1 MSLLSEDFLDNKVC
15 VLGLGYV
22 GLTLAVAMARVGF
35 AVHGLEVR
43 TEVIR
48 KLKAGNAHFWEK
60 DLDTNLNQVI
70 NNGNFTFSET
80 LDKSLDFS
88 VYIVTVGTP
97 LDTNRKARL
106 DMIKN
111 AAQQIAN
118 HMSNGALVVLRSTV
132 KIGTARKIIIPI
144 LQKTGKKFE
153 IAVCPERTLE
163 GQALDEIKSLPQI
176 IGADSQSTLFR
187 AGKVFNFLTPTI
199 LRVSSLEAAE
209 VIKLVDN
216 TYRDVMFGFANEVA
230 RLCDAVGI
238 SSHEVIKSG
247 KLGYERTNVASPGPV
262 GGPCLEKDPHIL
274 TESAKSYGIALDI
287 TPASRRVNERQ
298 PLEVV
303 NFIKKIV
310 RLKSGFP
317 FVPKI
322 SFLGIAF
329 KGRPETNDLRG
340 TVAKPILDLI
350 KKEFPNSVLQG
361 FDPVVADKDIKEFGL
376 IPIKTLDNAFLDANI
391 VIILNNHP
399 LFSQIN
405 LDEKIKSM
413 ANDGFIY
420 DLWGLHS
427 GLDHQSYSSSSYY
440 ALGSQKFNK
449 N

>member
-1 MSLLSEDFLDNKVC
+1 MIALPDDFSDKKVC

-22 GLTLAVAMARVGF
+22 GLTLAVAMARAGF
-35 AVHGLEVR
+35 SVHGLEVQKK
-43 TEVIR
+43 VITSLN
-48 KLKAGNAHFWEK
+48 KGKAHFWEK
-60 DLDTNLNQVI
+60 NLDINLNQAI
-70 NNGNFTFSET
+70 KNGSFTFSEG
-80 LDKSLDFS
+80 LNKSIDAS

-97 LDTNRKARL
+97 LDSNNLARL

-111 AAQQIAN
+111 SVEQISN
-118 HMSNGALVVLRSTV
+118 HMNDGALVILRSTV
-132 KIGTARKIIIPI
+132 KIGTARNIIIPI
-144 LQKTGKKFE
+144 LEETGKNFE

-163 GQALDEIKSLPQI
+163 GQALEELNSLPQI
-176 IGADSQSTLFR
+176 IGSDSQSTLFR

-199 LRVSSLEAAE
+199 LRVNSLETAE

-238 SSHEVIKSG
+238 SAHEVIKSG

-274 TESAKSYGIALDI
+274 AESARSYGIDLDI

-303 NFIKKIV
+303 NFIKKTA
-310 RLKSGFP
+310 RLKKDFP
-317 FVPKI
+317 LQPKI
-322 SFLGIAF
+322 SLLGIAF
-329 KGRPETNDLRG
+329 KGKPETNDLRG

-350 KKEFPNSVLQG
+350 NKEFPNSILQG
-361 FDPVVADKDIKEFGL
+361 FDPVVENKDIEEFGL
-376 IPIKTLDNAFLDANI
+376 IPVSTIKEAFEGANI

-399 LFSQIN
+399 LFSQIT
-405 LDEKIKSM
+405 LDEKIGIM

-420 DLWGLHS
+420 DLWGLYS
-427 GLDHQSYSSSSYY
+427 GLDHKDLSGISYF
-440 ALGSQKFNK
+440 ALGSQSV
-449 N
+449 

>member
-1 MSLLSEDFLDNKVC
+1 MITLPDDFSDKKVC

-22 GLTLAVAMARVGF
+22 GLTLAVAMARAGF
-35 AVHGLEVR
+35 SVHGLEVQKK
-43 TEVIR
+43 VITSLN
-48 KLKAGNAHFWEK
+48 KGKAHFWEK
-60 DLDTNLNQVI
+60 NLDINLNQAI
-70 NNGNFTFSET
+70 KNGNFTFSEG
-80 LDKSLDFS
+80 LNKSIDAS

-97 LDTNRKARL
+97 LDSNNLARL

-111 AAQQIAN
+111 SVEQISN
-118 HMSNGALVVLRSTV
+118 HMNDGALVILRSTV
-132 KIGTARKIIIPI
+132 KIGTARNIIIPI
-144 LQKTGKKFE
+144 LEETGKNFE

-163 GQALDEIKSLPQI
+163 GQALEELNSLPQI
-176 IGADSQSTLFR
+176 IGSDSQSTLFR

-199 LRVSSLEAAE
+199 LRVNSLETAE

-238 SSHEVIKSG
+238 SAHEVIKSG

-274 TESAKSYGIALDI
+274 AESARSYGIDLDI

-303 NFIKKIV
+303 NFIKKTA
-310 RLKSGFP
+310 RLKKDFP
-317 FVPKI
+317 LQPKI
-322 SFLGIAF
+322 SLLGIAF
-329 KGRPETNDLRG
+329 KGKPETNDLRG

-350 KKEFPNSVLQG
+350 NKEFPNSILQG
-361 FDPVVADKDIKEFGL
+361 FDPAVENKDIEEFGL
-376 IPIKTLDNAFLDANI
+376 IPVNTIKEAFEGANI

-399 LFSQIN
+399 LFSQIT
-405 LDEKIKSM
+405 LDEKIGIM

-420 DLWGLHS
+420 DLWGLYS
-427 GLDHQSYSSSSYY
+427 GLEHKDLSGISYF
-440 ALGSQKFNK
+440 ALGSQTV
-449 N
+449 

>member
-1 MSLLSEDFLDNKVC
+1 MIALPDDFSDKKVC

-22 GLTLAVAMARVGF
+22 ALTLAVEMARAGF
-35 AVHGLEVR
+35 SVHGLEVQKK
-43 TEVIR
+43 VITSLN
-48 KLKAGNAHFWEK
+48 KGKAHFWEK
-60 DLDTNLNQVI
+60 NLDINLNQAI
-70 NNGNFTFSET
+70 KNGSFTFSEG
-80 LDKSLDFS
+80 LNKSIDAS

-97 LDTNRKARL
+97 LDSNNLARL

-111 AAQQIAN
+111 SVEQISN
-118 HMSNGALVVLRSTV
+118 HMNDGALVILRSTV
-132 KIGTARKIIIPI
+132 KIGTARNIIIPI
-144 LQKTGKKFE
+144 LEETGKNFE

-163 GQALDEIKSLPQI
+163 GQALEELNSLPQI
-176 IGADSQSTLFR
+176 IGSDSQSTLFR

-199 LRVSSLEAAE
+199 LRVNSLETAE

-238 SSHEVIKSG
+238 SAHEVIKSG

-274 TESAKSYGIALDI
+274 AESARSYGIDLDI

-303 NFIKKIV
+303 NFIKKTA
-310 RLKSGFP
+310 RLKKDFP
-317 FVPKI
+317 LQPKI
-322 SFLGIAF
+322 SLLGIAF
-329 KGRPETNDLRG
+329 KGKPETNDLRG

-350 KKEFPNSVLQG
+350 NKEFPNSILQG
-361 FDPVVADKDIKEFGL
+361 FDPVVENKDIEEFGL
-376 IPIKTLDNAFLDANI
+376 IPVSTIKEAFEGANI

-399 LFSQIN
+399 LFSQIT
-405 LDEKIKSM
+405 LDEKIGIM

-420 DLWGLHS
+420 DLWGLYS
-427 GLDHQSYSSSSYY
+427 GLDHKDLSGISYF
-440 ALGSQKFNK
+440 ALGSQSV
-449 N
+449 

>member
-1 MSLLSEDFLDNKVC
+1 MIALPDDFSDKKVC

-22 GLTLAVAMARVGF
+22 GLTLAVAMARAGF
-35 AVHGLEVR
+35 SVHGLEVQKK
-43 TEVIR
+43 VITSLN
-48 KLKAGNAHFWEK
+48 KGKAHFWEK
-60 DLDTNLNQVI
+60 NLDINLNQAI
-70 NNGNFTFSET
+70 KNGNFTFSEG
-80 LDKSLDFS
+80 LNKSIDAS

-97 LDTNRKARL
+97 LDSNNLARL

-111 AAQQIAN
+111 SVKQISN
-118 HMSNGALVVLRSTV
+118 HMNDGALVILRSTV
-132 KIGTARKIIIPI
+132 KIGTARNIIIPI
-144 LQKTGKKFE
+144 LEETGKNFE

-163 GQALDEIKSLPQI
+163 GQALEELNSLPQI
-176 IGADSQSTLFR
+176 IGSDSQSTLFR

-199 LRVSSLEAAE
+199 LRVNSLETAE

-238 SSHEVIKSG
+238 SAHEVIKSG

-274 TESAKSYGIALDI
+274 AESARSYGIDLDI

-303 NFIKKIV
+303 NFIKKTA
-310 RLKSGFP
+310 RLKKDFP
-317 FVPKI
+317 LQPKI
-322 SFLGIAF
+322 SLLGIAF
-329 KGRPETNDLRG
+329 KGKPETNDLRG

-350 KKEFPNSVLQG
+350 NKEFPNSILQG
-361 FDPVVADKDIKEFGL
+361 FDPVVENKDIEEFGL
-376 IPIKTLDNAFLDANI
+376 IPVSTIKEAFEGANI

-399 LFSQIN
+399 LFSQIT
-405 LDEKIKSM
+405 LDEKIGIM

-420 DLWGLHS
+420 DLWGLYS
-427 GLDHQSYSSSSYY
+427 GLDHKDLSGISYF
-440 ALGSQKFNK
+440 ALGSQSV
-449 N
+449 

>member
-1 MSLLSEDFLDNKVC
+1 MIALPDDFSDKKVC

-22 GLTLAVAMARVGF
+22 GLTLAVAMARAGF
-35 AVHGLEVR
+35 SVHGLEVQKK
-43 TEVIR
+43 VITSLN
-48 KLKAGNAHFWEK
+48 KGKAHFWEK
-60 DLDTNLNQVI
+60 NLDINLNQAI
-70 NNGNFTFSET
+70 KNGNFTFSEG
-80 LDKSLDFS
+80 LNKSIDAS

-97 LDTNRKARL
+97 LDSNNLARL

-111 AAQQIAN
+111 SVKQISN
-118 HMSNGALVVLRSTV
+118 HMNDGALVILRSTV
-132 KIGTARKIIIPI
+132 KIGTARNIIIPI
-144 LQKTGKKFE
+144 LEETGKNFE

-163 GQALDEIKSLPQI
+163 GQALEELNSLPQI
-176 IGADSQSTLFR
+176 IGSDSQSTLFR

-199 LRVSSLEAAE
+199 LRVNSLETAE

-238 SSHEVIKSG
+238 SAHEVIKSG

-274 TESAKSYGIALDI
+274 AESARSYGIDLDI

-303 NFIKKIV
+303 NFIKKTA
-310 RLKSGFP
+310 RLKKDFP
-317 FVPKI
+317 LQPKI
-322 SFLGIAF
+322 SLLGIAF
-329 KGRPETNDLRG
+329 KGKPETNDLRG

-350 KKEFPNSVLQG
+350 NKEFPNSILQG
-361 FDPVVADKDIKEFGL
+361 FDPVVENKDIEEFGL
-376 IPIKTLDNAFLDANI
+376 IPVSTIKEAFEGANI

-399 LFSQIN
+399 LFSQIT
-405 LDEKIKSM
+405 LDEKIGIM

-420 DLWGLHS
+420 DLWGLYS
-427 GLDHQSYSSSSYY
+427 GLDHKDLSGISYF
-440 ALGSQKFNK
+440 ALGSQTV
-449 N
+449 

>member
-1 MSLLSEDFLDNKVC
+1 MITLPDDFSDKKVC

-35 AVHGLEVR
+35 VVHGLEVR

-60 DLDTNLNQVI
+60 DLDTSLNQVI

-111 AAQQIAN
+111 ATQQIAS
-118 HMSNGALVVLRSTV
+118 HMSDGALVVLRSTV
-132 KIGTARKIIIPI
+132 KIGTARKIIMPI
-144 LQKTGKKFE
+144 LEETGKKFE

-163 GQALDEIKSLPQI
+163 GQALEELNSLPQI
-176 IGADSQSTLFR
+176 IGSDSQSTLFR

-199 LRVSSLEAAE
+199 LRVNSLESAE

-238 SSHEVIKSG
+238 SAHEVIRSG

-274 TESAKSYGIALDI
+274 AESARSYGIDLDI

-303 NFIKKIV
+303 NFIKKTA
-310 RLKSGFP
+310 RLKKDFP
-317 FVPKI
+317 LQPKI
-322 SFLGIAF
+322 SLLGIAF
-329 KGRPETNDLRG
+329 KGKPETNDLRG

-350 KKEFPNSVLQG
+350 NKEFPNSILQG
-361 FDPVVADKDIKEFGL
+361 FDPVVENKAIEEFGL
-376 IPIKTLDNAFLDANI
+376 IPLSTIKEAFEGANI

-399 LFSQIN
+399 LFSQIT
-405 LDEKIKSM
+405 LDEKIGIM
-413 ANDGFIY
+413 AKDGFIY
-420 DLWGLHS
+420 DLWGLYS
-427 GLDHQSYSSSSYY
+427 GLDHKDLTSSSYF
-440 ALGSQKFNK
+440 ALGSQIV
-449 N
+449 

>member
-1 MSLLSEDFLDNKVC
+1 MIALPDDFSDKKVC

-22 GLTLAVAMARVGF
+22 GLTLAVAMARAGF
-35 AVHGLEVR
+35 SVHGLEVQKK
-43 TEVIR
+43 VITSLN
-48 KLKAGNAHFWEK
+48 KGKAHFWEK
-60 DLDTNLNQVI
+60 NLDINLNQAI
-70 NNGNFTFSET
+70 KNGSFTFSEG
-80 LDKSLDFS
+80 LNKSIDAS

-97 LDTNRKARL
+97 LDSNNLARL

-111 AAQQIAN
+111 SVKQISN
-118 HMSNGALVVLRSTV
+118 HMNDGALVILRSTV
-132 KIGTARKIIIPI
+132 KIGTARNIIIPI
-144 LQKTGKKFE
+144 LEETGKNFE

-163 GQALDEIKSLPQI
+163 GQALEELNSLPQI
-176 IGADSQSTLFR
+176 IGSDSQSTLFR

-199 LRVSSLEAAE
+199 LRVNSLETAE

-238 SSHEVIKSG
+238 SAHEVIKSG

-274 TESAKSYGIALDI
+274 AESARSYGIDLDI

-303 NFIKKIV
+303 NFIKKTA
-310 RLKSGFP
+310 RLKKDFP
-317 FVPKI
+317 LQPKI
-322 SFLGIAF
+322 SLLGIAF
-329 KGRPETNDLRG
+329 KGKPETNDLRG

-350 KKEFPNSVLQG
+350 NKEFPNSILQG
-361 FDPVVADKDIKEFGL
+361 FDPVVENKDIEEFGL
-376 IPIKTLDNAFLDANI
+376 IPVSTIKEAFEGANI

-399 LFSQIN
+399 LFSQIT
-405 LDEKIKSM
+405 LDEKIGIM

-420 DLWGLHS
+420 DLWGLYS
-427 GLDHQSYSSSSYY
+427 GLDHKDLSGISYF
-440 ALGSQKFNK
+440 ALGSQSV
-449 N
+449 

>member
-1 MSLLSEDFLDNKVC
+1 MIALPDDFSDKKVC

-22 GLTLAVAMARVGF
+22 GLTLAVAMARAGF
-35 AVHGLEVR
+35 SVHGLEVQKK
-43 TEVIR
+43 VITSLN
-48 KLKAGNAHFWEK
+48 KGKAHFWEK
-60 DLDTNLNQVI
+60 NLDINLNQAI
-70 NNGNFTFSET
+70 KNGNFTFSEG
-80 LDKSLDFS
+80 LNKSIDAS

-97 LDTNRKARL
+97 LDSNNLARL

-111 AAQQIAN
+111 SVEQISN
-118 HMSNGALVVLRSTV
+118 HMNDGALVILRSTV
-132 KIGTARKIIIPI
+132 KIGTARNIIIPI
-144 LQKTGKKFE
+144 LEETGKNFE

-163 GQALDEIKSLPQI
+163 GQALEELNSLPQI
-176 IGADSQSTLFR
+176 IGSDSQSTLFR

-199 LRVSSLEAAE
+199 LRVNSLETAE

-238 SSHEVIKSG
+238 SAHEVIKSG

-274 TESAKSYGIALDI
+274 AESARSYGIDLDI

-303 NFIKKIV
+303 NFIKKTA
-310 RLKSGFP
+310 RLKKDFP
-317 FVPKI
+317 LQPKI
-322 SFLGIAF
+322 SLLGIAF
-329 KGRPETNDLRG
+329 KGKPETNDLRG

-350 KKEFPNSVLQG
+350 NKEFPNSILQG
-361 FDPVVADKDIKEFGL
+361 FDPVVENKDIEEFGL
-376 IPIKTLDNAFLDANI
+376 IPVSTIKEAFEGANI

-399 LFSQIN
+399 LFSQIT
-405 LDEKIKSM
+405 LDEKIGIM

-420 DLWGLHS
+420 DLWDYDYDYGC
-427 GLDHQSYSSSSYY
+427 
-440 ALGSQKFNK
+440 
-449 N
+449 

>member
-1 MSLLSEDFLDNKVC
+1 MIALPDDFSDKKVC

-22 GLTLAVAMARVGF
+22 GLTLAVAMARAGF
-35 AVHGLEVR
+35 SVHGLEVQKK
-43 TEVIR
+43 VITSLN
-48 KLKAGNAHFWEK
+48 KGKAHFWEK
-60 DLDTNLNQVI
+60 NLDINLNQAI
-70 NNGNFTFSET
+70 KNGSFTFSEG
-80 LDKSLDFS
+80 LNKSIDAS

-97 LDTNRKARL
+97 LDSNNLARL

-111 AAQQIAN
+111 SVKQISN
-118 HMSNGALVVLRSTV
+118 HMNDGALVILRSTV
-132 KIGTARKIIIPI
+132 KIGTARNIIIPI
-144 LQKTGKKFE
+144 LEETGKNFE

-163 GQALDEIKSLPQI
+163 GQALEELNSLPQI
-176 IGADSQSTLFR
+176 IGSDSQSTLFR

-199 LRVSSLEAAE
+199 LRVNSLETAE

-238 SSHEVIKSG
+238 SAHEVIKSG

-274 TESAKSYGIALDI
+274 AESARSYGIDLDI

-303 NFIKKIV
+303 NFIKKTA
-310 RLKSGFP
+310 RLKKDFP
-317 FVPKI
+317 LQPKI
-322 SFLGIAF
+322 SLLGIAF
-329 KGRPETNDLRG
+329 KGKPETNDLRG

-350 KKEFPNSVLQG
+350 NKEFPNSILQG
-361 FDPVVADKDIKEFGL
+361 FDPVVENKDIEEFGL
-376 IPIKTLDNAFLDANI
+376 IPVSTIKEAFEGANI

-399 LFSQIN
+399 LFSQIT
-405 LDEKIKSM
+405 LDEKIGIM

-420 DLWGLHS
+420 DLWGLYS
-427 GLDHQSYSSSSYY
+427 GLDHKDLSGISYF
-440 ALGSQKFNK
+440 ALGSQTV
-449 N
+449 

>member
-1 MSLLSEDFLDNKVC
+1 MIALPDDFSDKKVC

-22 GLTLAVAMARVGF
+22 GLTLAVAMARAGF
-35 AVHGLEVR
+35 SVHGLEVQKK
-43 TEVIR
+43 VITSLN
-48 KLKAGNAHFWEK
+48 KGKAHFWEK
-60 DLDTNLNQVI
+60 NLDINLNQAI
-70 NNGNFTFSET
+70 KNGSFTFSEG
-80 LDKSLDFS
+80 LNKSIDAS

-97 LDTNRKARL
+97 LDSNNLARL

-111 AAQQIAN
+111 SVEQISN
-118 HMSNGALVVLRSTV
+118 HMNDGALVILRSTV
-132 KIGTARKIIIPI
+132 KIGTARNIIIPI
-144 LQKTGKKFE
+144 LEETGKNFE

-163 GQALDEIKSLPQI
+163 GQALEELNSLPQI
-176 IGADSQSTLFR
+176 IGSDSQSTLFR

-199 LRVSSLEAAE
+199 LRVNSLETAE

-238 SSHEVIKSG
+238 SAHEVIKSG

-274 TESAKSYGIALDI
+274 AESARSYGIDLDI

-303 NFIKKIV
+303 NFIKKTA
-310 RLKSGFP
+310 RLKKDFP
-317 FVPKI
+317 LQPKI
-322 SFLGIAF
+322 SLLGIAF
-329 KGRPETNDLRG
+329 KGKPETNDLRG

-350 KKEFPNSVLQG
+350 NKEFPNSILQG
-361 FDPVVADKDIKEFGL
+361 FDPVVENKDIEEFGL
-376 IPIKTLDNAFLDANI
+376 IPVSTIKEAFEGANI

-399 LFSQIN
+399 LFSQIT
-405 LDEKIKSM
+405 LDEKIGIM

-420 DLWGLHS
+420 DLWGLYS
-427 GLDHQSYSSSSYY
+427 GLDHKDLSGISYF
-440 ALGSQKFNK
+440 ALGSQTV
-449 N
+449 

>member
-1 MSLLSEDFLDNKVC
+1 MIALPDDFSDKKVC

-22 GLTLAVAMARVGF
+22 GLTLAVAMARAGF
-35 AVHGLEVR
+35 SVHGLEVQKK
-43 TEVIR
+43 VITSLN
-48 KLKAGNAHFWEK
+48 KGKAHFWEK
-60 DLDTNLNQVI
+60 NLDINLNQAI
-70 NNGNFTFSET
+70 KNGNFTFSEG
-80 LDKSLDFS
+80 LNKSIDAS

-97 LDTNRKARL
+97 LDSNNLARL

-111 AAQQIAN
+111 SVEQISN
-118 HMSNGALVVLRSTV
+118 HMNDGALVILRSTV
-132 KIGTARKIIIPI
+132 KIGTARNIIIPI
-144 LQKTGKKFE
+144 LEETGKNFE

-163 GQALDEIKSLPQI
+163 GQALEELNSLPQI
-176 IGADSQSTLFR
+176 IGSDSQSTLFR

-199 LRVSSLEAAE
+199 LRVNSLETAE

-238 SSHEVIKSG
+238 SAHEVIKSG

-274 TESAKSYGIALDI
+274 AESARSYGIDLDI

-303 NFIKKIV
+303 NFIKKTA
-310 RLKSGFP
+310 RLKKDFP
-317 FVPKI
+317 LQPKI
-322 SFLGIAF
+322 SLLGIAF
-329 KGRPETNDLRG
+329 KGKPETNDLRG

-350 KKEFPNSVLQG
+350 NKEFPNSILQG
-361 FDPVVADKDIKEFGL
+361 FDPVVENKDIEEFGL
-376 IPIKTLDNAFLDANI
+376 IPVSTIKEAFEGANI

-399 LFSQIN
+399 LFSQIT
-405 LDEKIKSM
+405 LDEKIGIM

-420 DLWGLHS
+420 DLWGLYS
-427 GLDHQSYSSSSYY
+427 GLDHKDLSGISYF
-440 ALGSQKFNK
+440 ALGSQTV
-449 N
+449 